1 MIVQRRRFLPRAAAC
16 WALRT
21 LKMNRRVG
29 ISLSRSGDCVLDVLV
44 VVVAVYAI
52 AVFVDERRVATYYG
66 TLVSCMLDLLNLP
79 ISIQSW

>member
-1 MIVQRRRFLPRAAAC
+1 MIVQRGYFLPRAAAC
-16 WALRT
+16 WEQHT

-44 VVVAVYAI
+44 VVVAVDAI

-66 TLVSCMLDLLNLP
+66 TLVSCMFDLLCMP
-79 ISIQSW
+79 INTMSW